1 MFTTFAWYFL
11 SLEGRISRQEFR
23 LGYFGLVI
31 VNALLI
37 RTWRNLTVPRV
48 RYYSGHDISHDWSIL
63 LVLLVLLWPLIAVTV
78 KRLHDLNVSG
88 WWLLAALATPVIS
101 SVTSVSGW
109 IITLLAVAVLS
120 VLPGASGDNR
130 FGRDPLAQGGI

>member
-31 VNALLI
+31 VNTLLI

-48 RYYSGHDISHDWSIL
+48 RYYDGHDVSHDWSIL
-63 LVLLVLLWPLIAVTV
+63 LVLLVLLWPLIAVVV
-78 KRLHDLNVSG
+78 KRLHDLNISG
-88 WWLLAALATPVIS
+88 WWVLTAIAVPGVS
-101 SVTSVSGW
+101 SLVSVNGW
-109 IITLLAVAVLS
+109 IITLLVVVVLS
-120 VLPGASGDNR
+120 LVPGRSGNNR
-130 FGRDPLAQGGI
+130 FGRDPLTQTGI

>member
-1 MFTTFAWYFL
+1 MFITFAWYFL

-48 RYYSGHDISHDWSIL
+48 RYYSGTISAMTGRSCWCCSY
-63 LVLLVLLWPLIAVTV
+63 
-78 KRLHDLNVSG
+78 S
-88 WWLLAALATPVIS
+88 
-101 SVTSVSGW
+101 
-109 IITLLAVAVLS
+109 
-120 VLPGASGDNR
+120 
-130 FGRDPLAQGGI
+130 FGRSLLSP